1 MIKEIRKKAK
11 KSLSLFHNIFVVIDI
26 ISDFLNKSNI
36 FMNFKNEILSCLGKE
51 DFHCTKNLNSLLK
64 KRELLPTESQKTLGL
79 HQLYFL
85 IGKLEK
91 ANLKLTSLCFWQSTS
106 MFLLNTFLKAEKTLN
121 NDQERR
127 SMNELIPINYDDE
140 EPTISARDLH
150 KALDVQSRFSR
161 WFDSNK
167 ELFVEGEDYNKCTSS
182 TVVNN
187 GAVRELEDYKITVLM
202 AKHLAMMSRT
212 EKGKQIRD
220 YLIDLE
226 KAWNTPEQVFAR
238 ALKMADRT
246 IAKLKD
252 SVKSLSTE
260 ISVKN
265 QIIGELKPKA
275 DYYDEI
281 LKNPGLVTITQIA
294 KDYGM
299 SGKKMNDILHDIGI
313 QYKQSGQWLL
323 YSKYHCMGYTHS
335 ETVDIVRSD
344 GRPDVKMN
352 TKWSQKGRIFLYDKL
367 KESGIL
373 PVIEQEM
380 TK

>member
-1 MIKEIRKKAK
+1 
-11 KSLSLFHNIFVVIDI
+11 
-26 ISDFLNKSNI
+26 
-36 FMNFKNEILSCLGKE
+36 
-51 DFHCTKNLNSLLK
+51 
-64 KRELLPTESQKTLGL
+64 
-79 HQLYFL
+79 
-85 IGKLEK
+85 
-91 ANLKLTSLCFWQSTS
+91 
-106 MFLLNTFLKAEKTLN
+106 
-121 NDQERR
+121 
-127 SMNELIPINYDDE
+127 MNELIPINYDDE

-167 ELFVEGEDYNKCTSS
+167 ELFVDGEDYNKCTSS

-238 ALKMADRT
+238 ALKMADQT

-367 KESGIL
+367 KENGIL